1 MSNSSPYVPRGGAF
15 VVEDTPAEAVLV
27 PELLDAE
34 ARLIA
39 RTAEEFMRR
48 DVLPVADRIEAEDFA
63 LMESLIRKAG
73 TLGLLAGHIPEQYGG
88 LNLPKSTLTLL
99 AETLAVNPAFAIGA
113 GVHSGVATLPL
124 VYFGTEAQKQR
135 CLPKLASG
143 EWIGAFALSEAN
155 SGSDALSAQ
164 TKATLNDN
172 GTHYLLN
179 GTKLWITNGGF
190 ADLFTVFA
198 QVDGDK
204 FTAFLVERNTPGLT
218 LDREEHKMGLHGS
231 STRRITL
238 ENACVPVENVLG
250 EIGKGHRPA
259 LCALNLGRLHIGT
272 TALGMAKTA
281 MKLAVQY
288 AKDRHQ
294 FGKPIAEFGL
304 IQQKIAHMARSIA
317 LMDSAIYRTAGYL
330 DAAFDQANDAPENL
344 PAVSAEYSIE
354 CAIVKFFCT
363 EELGSVVDDALQIH
377 GGYGY
382 SEEFAVARLYR
393 DARVFRIFEGT
404 NEINRLT
411 ATEQFRRRL
420 EDKRLFLPKSD
431 NVSARKLLWKH
442 WTYFMELSP
451 EVRADAQEKAAVIAT
466 NMANFYAKES
476 LSLRCKRLVPE
487 PDSLLALARSMNSDA
502 GTERK
507 LAAKI
512 LATH

>member
-1 MSNSSPYVPRGGAF
+1 VPRGGAF
-15 VVEDTPAEAVLV
+15 VVEDTPADAVLI
-27 PELLDAE
+27 PEMLDTE

-39 RTAEEFMRR
+39 KTAEEFMRR
-48 DVLPVADRIEAEDFA
+48 DVLPAADRIEANDYD
-63 LMESLIRKAG
+63 LMASLIRKAG
-73 TLGLLAGHIPEQYGG
+73 ELGLLAGHIPEAYGG

-124 VYFGTEAQKQR
+124 VYFGTEEQKQR

-164 TKATLNDN
+164 TKATLNSD
-172 GTHYLLN
+172 GTHYVLN
-179 GTKLWITNGGF
+179 GTKMWVTNGGF

-204 FTAFLVERNTPGLT
+204 FTAFLVERDTPGLT

-231 STRRITL
+231 STRRIVL
-238 ENACVPVENVLG
+238 DNARVPVENVLG

-281 MKLAVQY
+281 MNLAVQY
-288 AKDRHQ
+288 AKDRKQ

-304 IQQKIAHMARSIA
+304 IQQKIARMAKSIL
-317 LMDSAIYRTAGYL
+317 LMESMIYRTAGYL
-330 DAAFDQANDAPENL
+330 DTAFKQAENALENL

-354 CAIVKFFCT
+354 CAEVKFHST
-363 EELGSVVDDALQIH
+363 ELMSSIVDEALQIH

-420 EDKRLFLPKSD
+420 EDKRLFLPQGTIAVGRRYLCKS
-431 NVSARKLLWKH
+431 
-442 WTYFMELSP
+442 WTRYLELPP
-451 EVRADAQEKAAVIAT
+451 EVRANAQQQAVWLADD
-466 NMANFYAKES
+466 MAKFYALES
-476 LSLRCKRLVPE
+476 LNLRIERLAPE
-487 PDSLLALARSMNSDA
+487 PDSILMLARNMNSDEN
-502 GTERK
+502 GERK

-512 LATH
+512 LTTH